1 MNSKYF
7 VLGGS
12 IKKSL
17 TEGYR
22 FDLKKLLLDALK
34 ITRKHFLPLL
44 TACLFL
50 MLVSFSLLTL
60 FIDETSSL
68 DDPKLMVIFFVVAL
82 IVIPPLMTG
91 MLMMGVHHSV
101 GLKSKSFH
109 LFNYF
114 NLIFKLSLAAMMIN
128 LMTNGASMILG
139 QVFGGVGF
147 VLSIIV
153 LLYLKM
159 SFCLVYPLIA
169 EKKVSP
175 INALKLSF
183 KLVHKNIGQFTQ
195 LLIIF
200 CVLFIIGVLTSGL
213 GLLFVIPYSINVMG
227 IVYREIC
234 GVSVSVTEA
243 TGAGSLHEGHDDKD
257 NDDNDNDS
265 GNNSSGPKS
274 GGFEA

>member
-7 VLGGS
+7 VLGGD
-12 IKKSL
+12 IKRSL
-17 TEGYR
+17 AEGYR

-60 FIDETSSL
+60 FMDETASL

-114 NLIFKLSLAAMMIN
+114 NIIFKLSLAAMMIN
-128 LMTNGASMILG
+128 LMTNGASMLLG
-139 QVFGGVGF
+139 QLFGGIGF

-169 EKKVSP
+169 EKKLSP
-175 INALKLSF
+175 VTALKLSF

-200 CVLFIIGVLTSGL
+200 CVLFIIGILTSGL
-213 GLLFVIPYSINVMG
+213 GLLIVIPYSINVMG

-234 GVSVSVTEA
+234 GVSISVTDAKE
-243 TGAGSLHEGHDDKD
+243 GGHNNHEHNND
-257 NDDNDNDS
+257 NDD